1 MRFERELGLDFL
13 KYFGVQQLQWV
24 QRDSTYLKFLQ
35 KLFAQIFSCEL
46 ENAVLKPVRF
56 RKHSN
61 VGLYTGDRV
70 LVLLMPLADPPL
82 LVPYQRDAV

>member
-1 MRFERELGLDFL
+1 MGAKGQCLPEIPP
-13 KYFGVQQLQWV
+13 K
-24 QRDSTYLKFLQ
+24 T
-35 KLFAQIFSCEL
+35 AQIFSYEV
-46 ENAVLKPVRF
+46 ENAVLKRVRF

-82 LVPYQRDAV
+82 LVPYQRDAVVLTTHSFSLGPDAWHC